1 MFIIYWLIG
10 IILYVFHVRSIARD
24 VRKDK
29 LEIERNYSNFLIESK
44 LQELRNTY
52 RARLWVGF
60 LATLVWPAV
69 LLIGVFRR
77 ILSYINYKLDRYA
90 GLYEEPE
97 KETYASE
104 DQ

>member
-10 IILYVFHVRSIARD
+10 IIFYVFHVKSIARD
-24 VRKDK
+24 IRKEK
-29 LEIERNYSNFLIESK
+29 LIIEEQYLGSLREHK
-44 LQELRNTY
+44 LDRLRNIY

-77 ILSYINYKLDRYA
+77 ILSYINDKLDRYA
-90 GLYEEPE
+90 GLHEEPE